1 MSGPADP
8 NGDARALRAAIEASC
23 TGPALLRGP
32 LRRDVRE
39 GLVVPPWKE
48 RAWPL
53 LGTLVLLFGAGGL
66 SGLVVLPGALKLI
79 VAGVILGMALG
90 VWLLYWRSERGAG
103 ALRLLEAGEN
113 GIASPHH
120 GWAVAKDRFD
130 GVFLCRMG
138 SRTTG
143 AGMRTYRVLSVVA
156 RDTSGVWY
164 PVCATSGP
172 QRFLVERVGAF
183 GAAHGL
189 TVREIEPGHQA
200 WPSGGFFKRFLPVL
214 WGR

>member
-1 MSGPADP
+1 MGVEHD
-8 NGDARALRAAIEASC
+8 RALRAAIEASC
-23 TGPALLRGP
+23 AGPALLRAP
-32 LRRDVRE
+32 LRRDVRD
-39 GLVVPPWKE
+39 GLVVPAWKE

-53 LGTLVLLFGAGGL
+53 LGRLALLSGAGGL
-66 SGLVVLPGALKLI
+66 GGLFVLPGALKPI
-79 VAGVILGMALG
+79 GVGVMLGMALG

-120 GWAVAKDRFD
+120 GWAVGEDRFD
-130 GVFLCRMG
+130 GVFLCRTG
-138 SRTTG
+138 SRTT
-143 AGMRTYRVLSVVA
+143 AASTRTYRVLSVVV
-156 RDTSGVWY
+156 RDTSGDWY

-172 QRFLVERVGAF
+172 QRILAARVRAF

-189 TVREIEPGHQA
+189 GVREIEPGHHA

-214 WGR
+214 WDR